1 MIKSLFSLA
10 LTCFKLE
17 DMERASEA
25 IKEGMNQASI
35 LGDEIYQLKFQFLQ
49 ALYIE
54 TDSSEQLR
62 SALLGLRN
70 KKCLLI

>member
-35 LGDEIYQLKFQFLQ
+35 LGDEIYQLKFQF
-49 ALYIE
+49 YRHSI
-54 TDSSEQLR
+54 
-62 SALLGLRN
+62 
-70 KKCLLI
+70 